1 MELSSSRFL
10 GKYTLHD
17 DLGSGRFGDVSV
29 AENDDDSLKY
39 AVRTID
45 KQIYID
51 ELRNILLKNEQ
62 ILNLGHDNIIQTFH
76 WSLPKQGMEGMIFIL
91 IYS

>member
-1 MELSSSRFL
+1 MELSSSGFL
-10 GKYTLHD
+10 EKYTHHD
-17 DLGSGRFGDVSV
+17 DLGSGHFGDVSL
-29 AENDDDSLKY
+29 AENNDDSLKY

-45 KQIYID
+45 KQVYID
-51 ELRNILLKNEQ
+51 ELRNMLLKNEQ

-76 WSLPKQGMEGMIFIL
+76 WSLPKQGMEGMVLIL